1 MFKNISRYRIIYTAL
16 LFVVVV
22 LLIIYY
28 VFFAAPMFSAEPERF
43 IVTLN
48 SSTSDVVISLKS
60 KGYIKNDWAF
70 NLTLKLKNNNGIKPG
85 GYKISKSMNAW
96 RLAGAMTGES
106 YMQWVVIPEGLR
118 KEEIAE
124 ILAKKL
130 NWTSTEKDK
139 WIKIDTNI
147 SNDYFEGVYF
157 PDTYLIPEDESTAD
171 VAKRLQAKFQEKFA
185 PFAKDAI
192 KKNIKWNTLLKLASI
207 IQREAAGTN
216 DMPLVAGILW
226 NRLNQGMKLEVDTT
240 LQYMRGDVGSGYWA
254 PIFLSDKKTDS
265 PFNTY
270 MYKGLPPHP
279 IANPGLEAIEAALYP
294 EETECIFY
302 IHDYSGIIHCTKTYE
317 EHLQNVEVY
326 LR

>member
-1 MFKNISRYRIIYTAL
+1 MDSIFKKRIIYAAL
-16 LFVVVV
+16 LFVIAVF
-22 LLIIYY
+22 LIIYY
-28 VFFAAPMFSAEPERF
+28 VLFAAPMFSAEPERY

-48 SSTSDVVISLKS
+48 TSTFDVVANLKS
-60 KGYIKNDWAF
+60 KGFIKNDWAF
-70 NLTLKLKNNNGIKPG
+70 NLALKLKNNNGIKPG

-130 NWTSTEKDK
+130 NWTTAEKDK
-139 WIKIDTNI
+139 WIKVDT
-147 SNDYFEGVYF
+147 SATSDYFEGVYF

-185 PFAKDAI
+185 PFSADAI
-192 KKNIKWNTLLKLASI
+192 KKNIKWTTLIKLASI
-207 IQREAAGTN
+207 LQREAAGTD

-226 NRLNQGMKLEVDTT
+226 NRLNQGMKLEVDCTI
-240 LQYMRGDVGSGYWA
+240 QYMRGDAGNGFWA
-254 PIFLSDKKTDS
+254 PIMLSDKKTDS
-265 PFNTY
+265 AFNTY

-279 IANPGLEAIEAALYP
+279 IANPGLEAIKAALNP
-294 EETECIFY
+294 EETECVFY
-302 IHDYSGIIHCTKTYE
+302 IHDRSGNIHCTKSYE